1 LINALILTTSDKRL
15 HGTIVCGF
23 GLPSLSRALTHPA
36 KQDKIRLTMLRGD
49 GQAMKRQTG
58 DIVFQADSTYTDL
71 LLRKGVK
78 LRLLESLVFVVG
90 MLLASGFFDTRTT
103 TFKILAFAIAI
114 AVVGLSPF
122 VYKAVLKPRYTLTR
136 THLIISLAG
145 KERKIPLS
153 EVEPVIEGR
162 HIYKLNGKSES
173 LMVSREFLAHLNE
186 RLFYFRKKGK
196 R

>member
-1 LINALILTTSDKRL
+1 
-15 HGTIVCGF
+15 
-23 GLPSLSRALTHPA
+23 
-36 KQDKIRLTMLRGD
+36 
-49 GQAMKRQTG
+49 MKRQTG
-58 DIVFQADSTYTDL
+58 DILFQAESTYADL

-90 MLLASGFFDTRTT
+90 MLLASGYFDTRTT

-122 VYKAVLKPRYTLTR
+122 VYKAVLRPRYTLTK

-145 KERKIPLS
+145 KEREIPLS
-153 EVEPVIEGR
+153 EVEPLIEGR
-162 HIYKLNGKSES
+162 HIYKLNGKNES
-173 LMVSREFLAHLNE
+173 LMVSREFLTHLNE
-186 RLFYFRKKGK
+186 RLSYFRKKGK